1 MAIDNKNVT
10 TSSAVA
16 LTAGQ
21 YQSVVLYNAS
31 DVEILI
37 GYFGDDLDSGD
48 GVPLGVGEKEI
59 IVNQRGPYGLTFQS
73 GITAKHAGAG
83 SKVLRVQYMTV

>member
-10 TSSAVA
+10 TSSAVV

-21 YQSVVLYNAS
+21 YQSVVIYNAS
-31 DVEILI
+31 DTEILI
-37 GYFGDDLDSGD
+37 GYFGDDLDSAD

-59 IVNQRGPYGLTFQS
+59 IVNQRGPYGLLFKN
-73 GITAKHAGAG
+73 GITAKHAGTG
-83 SKVLRVQYMTV
+83 NKVLRVQYMAV